1 MIAIHH
7 VDVPWRASDIE
18 QQNGRA
24 FRQGNMYNEIY
35 EFRYVTKKSFDA
47 YSWQMVETKSSY
59 VTQLLEGTGDTREFE
74 EDTQNSF
81 SYAEVKA
88 IASGNPIIKEKFEV
102 DNEVK
107 RLETMRRSWQKKKLQ
122 AQDDVA
128 LLPDRIE
135 TEKKYRTIL
144 AEECEYLVIEDW
156 FPNGRPELEKGGIMF
171 TDRATVD
178 KVEKMKVCTCLNPLH
193 TALAVFGCLLG
204 YTKISD
210 EMKDAEL
217 RKMVERIGYT
227 EGLPVVVDP
236 GILDPKE
243 FIDTVLN
250 VRIPNPFMPDTP
262 QRIATDTSQKLAIR
276 FGETVKNYLASED
289 KDIKNLKLI
298 PLVFAGWM
306 RYLMAVDDN
315 GEKFELSPDPLL
327 ETVCPVV
334 AGIRLG
340 DTDVEETIRPLLTNR
355 AIFGVDLYEA
365 GLAGLTVQYFK
376 ELIAGVGAV
385 RATLKKYV

>member
-1 MIAIHH
+1 
-7 VDVPWRASDIE
+7 
-18 QQNGRA
+18 
-24 FRQGNMYNEIY
+24 
-35 EFRYVTKKSFDA
+35 
-47 YSWQMVETKSSY
+47 
-59 VTQLLEGTGDTREFE
+59 
-74 EDTQNSF
+74 
-81 SYAEVKA
+81 
-88 IASGNPIIKEKFEV
+88 
-102 DNEVK
+102 
-107 RLETMRRSWQKKKLQ
+107 
-122 AQDDVA
+122 
-128 LLPDRIE
+128 
-135 TEKKYRTIL
+135 
-144 AEECEYLVIEDW
+144 
-156 FPNGRPELEKGGIMF
+156 
-171 TDRATVD
+171 
-178 KVEKMKVCTCLNPLH
+178 
-193 TALAVFGCLLG
+193 
-204 YTKISD
+204 
-210 EMKDAEL
+210 
-217 RKMVERIGYT
+217 MVERIGYT

-276 FGETVKNYLASED
+276 FGETVKNYLASKD

-334 AGIRLG
+334 AGIKFG
-340 DTDVEETIRPLLTNR
+340 DTDVEEMIRPLLTNR

-376 ELIAGVGAV
+376 ELIAGAGAV

>member
-1 MIAIHH
+1 MRVLIGSTPKLGAGTNIQERMIAIHH

-135 TEKKYRTIL
+135 TEKNIAPFLQRNVNISKMRLKPIILEIQSILHFMMSKGMNITI
-144 AEECEYLVIEDW
+144 
-156 FPNGRPELEKGGIMF
+156 
-171 TDRATVD
+171 
-178 KVEKMKVCTCLNPLH
+178 
-193 TALAVFGCLLG
+193 
-204 YTKISD
+204 
-210 EMKDAEL
+210 
-217 RKMVERIGYT
+217 
-227 EGLPVVVDP
+227 
-236 GILDPKE
+236 
-243 FIDTVLN
+243 
-250 VRIPNPFMPDTP
+250 
-262 QRIATDTSQKLAIR
+262 
-276 FGETVKNYLASED
+276 
-289 KDIKNLKLI
+289 
-298 PLVFAGWM
+298 
-306 RYLMAVDDN
+306 
-315 GEKFELSPDPLL
+315 
-327 ETVCPVV
+327 
-334 AGIRLG
+334 
-340 DTDVEETIRPLLTNR
+340 
-355 AIFGVDLYEA
+355 
-365 GLAGLTVQYFK
+365 
-376 ELIAGVGAV
+376 
-385 RATLKKYV
+385 